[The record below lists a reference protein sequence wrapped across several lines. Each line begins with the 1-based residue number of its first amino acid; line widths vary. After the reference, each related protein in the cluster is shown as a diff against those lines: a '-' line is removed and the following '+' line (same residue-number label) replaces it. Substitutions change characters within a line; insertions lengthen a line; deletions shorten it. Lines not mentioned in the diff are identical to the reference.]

1 MSEKECIRCKRIIIK
16 DFEKW
21 KSQNPTKVFFYCP
34 YCRLMLPIM
43 RSEGVDI

>member
-1 MSEKECIRCKRIIIK
+1 MEKKCIRCKRVIIK

-21 KSQNPTKVFFYCP
+21 KEENPTKVFFYCP
-34 YCRLMLPIM
+34 YCKMFLPVM